1 MYKIYIDQGHGG
13 KDPGAVGINNVH
25 EADINLSVGKYLDAE
40 LKRHGIETMMSR
52 TTDTTKTLETRA
64 AEANA
69 WGADIVCSIHC
80 NAFDKESANGTEVIV
95 YKKGGNAEKVAL
107 KVLSQLILTLK
118 TTNRGVKENNSLY
131 ILRKTNAPAILC
143 EIGFVTNKTD
153 KEKID
158 EAHEQKSVAIAICKG
173 ICEYFGITYTKE
185 ETNMS
190 KFTDIKGHYAE
201 EYINEAANMGIANGV
216 GNNRF
221 EPDGYLTR
229 GQACILIVKVVRYVI
244 QYVIDLLKKG

>member
-1 MYKIYIDQGHGG
+1 MKIYIDAGHGG
-13 KDPGAVGINNVH
+13 TDCGAVGVNNVH
-25 EADINLSVGKYLDAE
+25 EADINLSVAKYLDVE
-40 LKRHGIETMMSR
+40 LKRQGIETMMSR
-52 TTDTTKTLETRA
+52 TADTTKKLEVRA
-64 AEANA
+64 AEANK

-80 NAFDKESANGTEVIV
+80 NAFDKESANGTEVLI

-107 KVLSQLILTLK
+107 KVLSQLISALK

-143 EIGFVTNKTD
+143 EIAFITNKND
-153 KEKID
+153 KAKID
-158 EAHEQKSVAIAICKG
+158 EAHEQKAVAVAICKG
-173 ICEYFGITYTKE
+173 ICEYLGITYKKE

-201 EYINEAANMGIANGV
+201 EYINEAANMGIVSGV
-216 GNNRF
+216 GANRF

-229 GQACILIVKVVRYVI
+229 GQACILIVKTIRYI
-244 QYVIDLLKKG
+244 IALFKK